1 MDVSRFTEKL
11 NSPVQGTGADIL
23 KGALARLWKDRAAVP
38 SAAPVLA
45 VHDEIVCEV
54 DADEAERCAAW
65 LSEHM
70 MAAGAALLPDVPVA
84 VEVDIVADWSGT
96 PTTSSAGSHGKD
108 PW

>member
-1 MDVSRFTEKL
+1 
-11 NSPVQGTGADIL
+11 
-23 KGALARLWKDRAAVP
+23 
-38 SAAPVLA
+38 VLA

-65 LSEHM
+65 LREHM

-84 VEVDIVADWSGT
+84 VEVSTVADWSGT
-96 PTTSSAGSHGKD
+96 PTTASTGSHGKG